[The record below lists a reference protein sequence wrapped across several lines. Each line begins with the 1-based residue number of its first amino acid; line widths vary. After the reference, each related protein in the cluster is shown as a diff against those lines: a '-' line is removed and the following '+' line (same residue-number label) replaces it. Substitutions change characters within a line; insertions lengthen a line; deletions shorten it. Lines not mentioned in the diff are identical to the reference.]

1 MTLGTNFLSYNFYAQ
16 HEDDD
21 DAQLPYFAEKII
33 VNSADKP
40 DTLQISNVVKI
51 CNLIIQRFW

>member
-21 DAQLPYFAEKII
+21 DAQLPYFAEKLLSTQHMYT
-33 VNSADKP
+33 NLT
-40 DTLQISNVVKI
+40 DT
-51 CNLIIQRFW
+51 NLM